1 MVQVEYIRWLYYQQ
15 HESIRAI
22 ARKLGHSRKTVR
34 KVLALEDPRE
44 HKYPQGLPK
53 PRPVIGPVEH
63 IIETWLREDEGK
75 PRKQRHTARRIYQR
89 LKEEYGFRGS
99 EVSVRRAVRL
109 MKQRFGEKEKTAYI
123 PLEFALGEA
132 AQCDWGE
139 AWVVLSGQLTKVYIF
154 CMRLCASR
162 AIFARAHL
170 YPRQEAFFEGHRLAF
185 EFFGGVP
192 KRVIYDNLKTAV
204 KKVLEGTRREEQE
217 AFVAL
222 RSHYV
227 FAADFTNVRRA
238 NENGRVENGVG
249 FVRRNFFVPVP
260 EFCSFDELNAY
271 LLDRCLKYAQEN
283 KVPGLD
289 VTVVSLWEE
298 EKKALLPLPSRPFAC
313 CRTVHVKS
321 DRYARVC
328 FETNYYSVP
337 TIFAGSLLALRA
349 YVDRVEVWHSTE
361 MIACHARSYG
371 RGEEILDPHHYLPEL
386 ARKPRAWANA
396 RPLKKGKL
404 PAAYTEALERLG
416 ARGTEGVKELSR
428 IMQLEQLFGRDV
440 LTGALEE
447 ALRRDMLT
455 LAAVRELAASRV
467 RGNESVSAAV
477 TAPANAGLTWSVV
490 HFNTLL
496 GAGR

>member
-1 MVQVEYIRWLYYQQ
+1 M
-15 HESIRAI
+15 
-22 ARKLGHSRKTVR
+22 
-34 KVLALEDPRE
+34 
-44 HKYPQGLPK
+44 
-53 PRPVIGPVEH
+53 GPVEH
-63 IIETWLREDEGK
+63 IIETWVKADQDQ

-99 EVSVRRAVRL
+99 EGSVRRAVRL
-109 MKQRFGEKEKTAYI
+109 IKQRFAESEKTACI

-139 AWVVLSGQLTKVYIF
+139 AWVMLAGHLTKVYLF

-162 AIFARAHL
+162 VIFVRAYL

-260 EFCSFDELNAY
+260 ECGSLDELNAH
-271 LLDRCLKYAQEN
+271 LLRACLKYAQEN

-289 VTVVSLWEE
+289 VTVASLWEE
-298 EKKALLPLPSRPFAC
+298 EKRALLPLPSRPFAC

-328 FETNYYSVP
+328 FETNHYSVP
-337 TIFAGSLLALRA
+337 TAYAGFLLVLHA
-349 YVDRVEVWHSTE
+349 YVDRVEVWRGSE
-361 MIACHARSYG
+361 MIARHARSYG
-371 RGEEILDPHHYLPEL
+371 RGEEILDPCHYLPEL

-396 RPLKKGKL
+396 RPLKRGRL
-404 PAAYTEALERLG
+404 PAAYAEALERLA
-416 ARGTEGVKELSR
+416 ARGSEGVKELAR
-428 IMQLEQLFGRDV
+428 IMQLEKFFGRKV

-455 LAAVRELAASRV
+455 LAAVRELAAGLV
-467 RGNESVSAAV
+467 RGSEPASAKAPSPAGPGLAVSVA
-477 TAPANAGLTWSVV
+477 
-490 HFNTLL
+490 HFNALL
-496 GAGR
+496 KAGR

>member
-1 MVQVEYIRWLYYQQ
+1 MVQIEYIRWLYYQQ
-15 HESIRAI
+15 HESVRAI

-34 KVLALEDPRE
+34 KILALEDPRE
-44 HKYPQGLPK
+44 HKYPRGLSK
-53 PRPVIGPVEH
+53 PRPVMGPVEH

-89 LKEEYGFRGS
+89 LKEEYGFQGS

-109 MKQRFGEKEKTAYI
+109 MKQRIGEKEKTAYI
-123 PLEFALGEA
+123 PLEFVLGEA

-139 AWVVLSGQLTKVYIF
+139 AWVVLGGQLTKVHIF

-162 AIFARAHL
+162 AIFARAYLHQ
-170 YPRQEAFFEGHRLAF
+170 RQEAFFEGHRLAF

-204 KKVLEGTRREEQE
+204 RKVLEGTRREEQE

-227 FAADFTNVRRA
+227 FAADFINVRRA

-249 FVRRNFFVPVP
+249 FIRRNFFVPVP
-260 EFCSFDELNAY
+260 EFGSLDELNAY
-271 LLDRCLKYAQEN
+271 LLRACLQYAQEN

-289 VTVVSLWEE
+289 VTVISLWEE

-328 FETNYYSVP
+328 FETNYYFVP
-337 TIFAGSLLALRA
+337 TIFADSLLILRA
-349 YVDRVEVWHSTE
+349 YVDRVEVWRGSDE
-361 MIACHARSYG
+361 MIARHTRGATAAG
-371 RGEEILDPHHYLPEL
+371 RNP
-386 ARKPRAWANA
+386 
-396 RPLKKGKL
+396 RPLPL
-404 PAAYTEALERLG
+404 PAG
-416 ARGTEGVKELSR
+416 AGQET
-428 IMQLEQLFGRDV
+428 
-440 LTGALEE
+440 
-447 ALRRDMLT
+447 
-455 LAAVRELAASRV
+455 
-467 RGNESVSAAV
+467 
-477 TAPANAGLTWSVV
+477 AGLGECSSPEE
-490 HFNTLL
+490 
-496 GAGR
+496 G